1 MFKVWVLRNF
11 LSSLYLF
18 ASFFQRWFGLISC
31 MIVLKECFPEMIIA
45 IETRKRHFLIDYRKN
60 IIKNKSRHVSS
71 LKDSRQ
77 EKSHNFKN
85 VHFLKKR
92 LKVKNWILLNF
103 MTTFHN
109 LALKIEIIWIK
120 RLHKSILETRCTN
133 DCVEKSKKR

>member
-1 MFKVWVLRNF
+1 
-11 LSSLYLF
+11 
-18 ASFFQRWFGLISC
+18 

-77 EKSHNFKN
+77 EKSHNLKN

-92 LKVKNWILLNF
+92 LKVKELNNF
-103 MTTFHN
+103 KF
-109 LALKIEIIWIK
+109 
-120 RLHKSILETRCTN
+120 
-133 DCVEKSKKR
+133 DD